1 MDVRENL
8 KWRQDEKM
16 SCMTLVD
23 LETGKTSQDIISEG
37 RQELQ
42 KAILEI
48 EAYMG
53 INLLDVRFGFSRNK
67 RLQQLC
73 KLILGL

>member
-1 MDVRENL
+1 
-8 KWRQDEKM
+8 
-16 SCMTLVD
+16 MTLVD
-23 LETGKTSQDIISEG
+23 LKTGRTSQDIISEG
-37 RQELQ
+37 RQALQ

-53 INLLDVRFGFSRNK
+53 INLLDVRYGFMRNK

-73 KLILGL
+73 KLI

>member
-1 MDVRENL
+1 MPR
-8 KWRQDEKM
+8 
-16 SCMTLVD
+16 MTLVD
-23 LETGKTSQDIISEG
+23 LKTGRTSQDIISEG
-37 RQELQ
+37 RQALQ

-53 INLLDVRFGFSRNK
+53 INLLDVRYGFMRNK

-73 KLILGL
+73 KLI